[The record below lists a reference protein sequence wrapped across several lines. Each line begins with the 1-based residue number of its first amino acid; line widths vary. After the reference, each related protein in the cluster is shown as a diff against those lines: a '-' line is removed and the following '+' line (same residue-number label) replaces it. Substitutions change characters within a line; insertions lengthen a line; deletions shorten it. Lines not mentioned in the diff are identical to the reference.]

1 MIRHVTHLTLAVAL
15 LAAGISPVAAQS
27 AQRSL
32 DTRAYIDV
40 SRAVLPAVVNITVE
54 NVNRPEDT
62 SASAAVDQDL
72 IQLFM
77 DQRGLGAGGTAAS
90 GSGVVTR
97 VEGNQGYIVTNNH
110 VIQPLNERRQ
120 LRLTFHRL
128 TPGTTDFST
137 TTEIAGSNAR
147 VIGRD
152 QLSDLA
158 VIEFDMPEGFEIQPV
173 EWADSDTVEIGEH
186 VVALGNPLD
195 LNHTVTTG
203 IISGKSRYLGKQ
215 ISLERLLQTNAVIQ
229 PGNSGGPLVNLDGK
243 IVGINNAIASR
254 NGLWQGT
261 SFAIPSNDAKRIS
274 NQLIDQGR
282 VSRGYLGVTMQD
294 LFMVN
299 PEIVLAY
306 GLRREEGGVFIKTVV
321 RNSPAD
327 IAGIHVDDVVTAID
341 GQPIRTSDEMLQTIA
356 RRPVDSEVNI
366 SVIRLGENKTPQN
379 LTMKAR
385 LTERPDESIIN
396 DLHGDPNLSNEV
408 IPKIQVDPDTSTPG
422 RRDLG
427 MRLTDWHD
435 PITKES
441 GLQVQQ
447 VAPNSPGAR
456 AGLRRGDVITQI
468 NGRSVRTMG
477 DFRAALAV
485 STGDHKFLVQRD
497 GVSQLVVVTP

>member
-1 MIRHVTHLTLAVAL
+1 
-15 LAAGISPVAAQS
+15 
-27 AQRSL
+27 
-32 DTRAYIDV
+32 
-40 SRAVLPAVVNITVE
+40 
-54 NVNRPEDT
+54 
-62 SASAAVDQDL
+62 
-72 IQLFM
+72 
-77 DQRGLGAGGTAAS
+77 
-90 GSGVVTR
+90 
-97 VEGNQGYIVTNNH
+97 
-110 VIQPLNERRQ
+110 
-120 LRLTFHRL
+120 
-128 TPGTTDFST
+128 
-137 TTEIAGSNAR
+137 
-147 VIGRD
+147 
-152 QLSDLA
+152 
-158 VIEFDMPEGFEIQPV
+158 
-173 EWADSDTVEIGEH
+173 
-186 VVALGNPLD
+186 
-195 LNHTVTTG
+195 
-203 IISGKSRYLGKQ
+203 
-215 ISLERLLQTNAVIQ
+215 
-229 PGNSGGPLVNLDGK
+229 
-243 IVGINNAIASR
+243 
-254 NGLWQGT
+254 
-261 SFAIPSNDAKRIS
+261 
-274 NQLIDQGR
+274 
-282 VSRGYLGVTMQD
+282 MQD

-299 PEIVLAY
+299 PESVLAY

-366 SVIRLGENKTPQN
+366 SVIRLGENKTPLN

-497 GVSQLVVVTP
+497 GVSQLVIVTP